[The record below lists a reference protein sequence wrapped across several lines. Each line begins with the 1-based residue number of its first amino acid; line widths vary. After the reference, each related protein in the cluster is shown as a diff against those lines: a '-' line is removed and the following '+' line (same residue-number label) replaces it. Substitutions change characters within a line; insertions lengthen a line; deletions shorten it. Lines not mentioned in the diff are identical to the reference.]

1 MSSFSQVDGQWRLLY
16 STISILGS
24 KRTKLG
30 LRDFITLGEFIQT
43 VDVEKVTLVSNYNTN
58 YVVVYARE

>member
-1 MSSFSQVDGQWRLLY
+1 MSSFFQVDGQWRLLY

-43 VDVEKVTLVSNYNTN
+43 VDVKKVTLMFNYNAN
-58 YVVVYARE
+58 YLVVYARE